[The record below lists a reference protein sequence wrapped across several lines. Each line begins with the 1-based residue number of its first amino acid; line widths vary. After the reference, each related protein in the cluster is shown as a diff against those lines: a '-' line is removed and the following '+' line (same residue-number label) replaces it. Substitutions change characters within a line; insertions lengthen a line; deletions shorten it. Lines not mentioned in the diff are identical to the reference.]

1 MNLLFINPPFK
12 AEYGKFSRESR
23 SAMITNS
30 GNIYYPLWLLYTAGV
45 CIKDGF
51 DVDFLD
57 APAKQMNE
65 EKSLAWIKAKDK
77 KYQLFVI
84 DTSTPS
90 IYNDANFGGL
100 LKKLYPNSF
109 TILVGTHPTALPEE
123 TLELNKNIDF
133 VAQGEFDYIVRD
145 LAKVLK
151 DEKPDFSLV
160 KGLVYRKDGKVIKN
174 ELMPPITDMDEIPFA
189 SELIKKYLDPKDYFF
204 TAAAYPEI
212 QIFTGRGCPARCYFC
227 VYPQTMHGHN
237 YRVRS
242 AENVVEEFKYI
253 VENLPQIKEII
264 IEDDTFTID
273 KNRVEKI
280 CDLLIEN
287 GLHKK
292 IKWLCNARA
301 NLTYETM
308 VKMKKAGCR
317 LLIPGIESGSQEML
331 NNMKK
336 GITLE
341 QIENYVKNAKKA
353 GLLIHACYM
362 VGNRGETRETMQ
374 KTLDFAMKLNT
385 DTAQFYTLH
394 PYPGTEAYD
403 WAVENGYLKN
413 DNYENWIKEDGTHN
427 CVIDLGDISA
437 EELVEFCDI
446 ARKKYYLRPR
456 YIFSKAVQSLL
467 SWDEFSRNFKGFI
480 NIAPKLFKKIK

>member
-1 MNLLFINPPFK
+1 MKILFVNPPFK

-30 GNIYYPLWLLYTAGV
+30 GNIYYPLWLLYSAGV
-45 CIKDGF
+45 CCKEGH

-57 APAKQMNE
+57 APAKQFNSNS
-65 EKSLAWIKAKDK
+65 SLNWIKEKEK
-77 KYQLFVI
+77 EYKLIVI

-90 IYNDANFGGL
+90 IYNDANFGGQI
-100 LKKLYPNSF
+100 KEKYPNSYV
-109 TILVGTHPTALPEE
+109 ILVGTHPTALPEE
-123 TLELNKNIDF
+123 TLEINKGVDF
-133 VAQGEFDYIVRD
+133 VANGEFDYIVRD
-145 LAKVLK
+145 LAEAI
-151 DEKPDFSLV
+151 EKNIDFSKV
-160 KGLVYRKDGKVIKN
+160 KGLVYRKNGEIIKN
-174 ELMPPITDMDEIPFA
+174 VLMPPIIDMDNLPFA
-189 SELIKKYLDPKDYFF
+189 SEMIKKYLDPKDYFF

-242 AENVVEEFKYI
+242 AENVVSEFEYI
-253 VENLPQIKEII
+253 IKNFPAVKEVI

-280 CDLLIEN
+280 CDLLIEK
-287 GLHKK
+287 GLNKK

-308 VKMKKAGCR
+308 VKMKNAGCR
-317 LLIPGIESGSQEML
+317 LLIPGIESGSQDIL

-341 QIENYVKNAKKA
+341 QIEKYVKNAKKA

-362 VGNRGETRETMQ
+362 VGNKGETRDTMK
-374 KTLDFAMKLNT
+374 KTLEFAMKLNT

-403 WAVENGYLKN
+403 WAVEGGYLKN

-427 CVIDLGDISA
+427 CVINLNDISSD
-437 EELVEFCDI
+437 ELVEFCDI
-446 ARKKYYLRPR
+446 ARKRYYLRPK
-456 YIFSKAVQSLL
+456 YIARKIVQSIF

-480 NIAPKLFKKIK
+480 NIAPKLFKK